1 MKSLDWA
8 GMIHQLTE
16 SGISQQEI
24 ATYTGIHK
32 ATISAVVKE
41 STPALKAWDSSLLLL
56 DLYLKQLAMS
66 PPKVVDG
73 YQYDMGASILCRLS

>member
-8 GMIHQLTE
+8 GMIHQLNE
-16 SGISQQEI
+16 SGITYAEI
-24 ATYTGIHK
+24 SNYTGIGK

-41 STPALKAWDSSLLLL
+41 RIPALKGWGRGLLLL
-56 DLYLKQLAMS
+56 DLYLKQLEMS

-73 YQYDMGASILCRLS
+73 YQYDLGDL